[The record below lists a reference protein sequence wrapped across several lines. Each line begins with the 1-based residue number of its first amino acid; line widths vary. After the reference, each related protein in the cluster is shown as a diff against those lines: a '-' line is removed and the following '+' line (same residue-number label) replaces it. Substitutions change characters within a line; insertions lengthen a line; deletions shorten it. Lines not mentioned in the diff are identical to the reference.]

1 MSTLAIVEGIVTP
14 IGILNQVLILPLF
27 KDEVVVKDT
36 DGAVSETIPLSNSAF
51 GTFSVT
57 SLFKGASV
65 GAGTWNLA
73 IDYSLDGVT
82 WISYNTGTY
91 EPTAVPEDNDF
102 KSGLYRFKVSYSGG
116 AVASAAFS
124 YTLCMPVLPM

>member
-1 MSTLAIVEGIVTP
+1 MSTLAVVEGIVTP
-14 IGILNQVLILPLF
+14 IGILNQIMILPLF
-27 KDEVVVKDT
+27 KDFEVVGGT
-36 DGAVSETIPLSNSAF
+36 GLAVSETIPLSNSAF

-57 SLFKGASV
+57 SLFKGADI

-73 IDYSLDGVT
+73 IDFSLDGVT
-82 WISYNTGTY
+82 WSSYNTGTY
-91 EPTAVPEDNDF
+91 EPTAVPEDNNF

-116 AVASAAFS
+116 AVASATFS